1 MAYLE
6 QAYNAEVVTPNDDAD
21 LTLSGGAITEGS
33 NNGACLYIGTGGNIK
48 VTMLGGQ
55 TVTFIN
61 VFDGTFMPIQVKKVW
76 ATDTDATDIL
86 ALY

>member
-6 QAYNAEVVTPNDDAD
+6 QAYNAEVITPDDNNNI
-21 LTLSGGAITEGS
+21 TLSGGNILNGTTT
-33 NNGACLYIGTGGNIK
+33 GACLYIGTGGNLT

-55 TVTFIN
+55 TVTFTNII
-61 VFDGTFMPIQVKKVW
+61 DGTFMPIQVLKVW
-76 ATDTDATDIL
+76 ATGTDATDIL